1 MKVNQ
6 FIKPCPLCGKELS
19 TCNLTVGNAKGIQ
32 GQCQCGLSFSI
43 QEDIYGPDEPLKV
56 WNTRILEE
64 ELKQQL
70 NEELKYTAEL
80 VKALKAA
87 GAAVPKKVTKQ
98 QLLAHDPLRKG

>member
-1 MKVNQ
+1 MKVESLV
-6 FIKPCPLCGKELS
+6 KPCPLCGRKLS
-19 TCNLTVGNAKGIQ
+19 TCSLTLGDMQGIQ

-64 ELKQQL
+64 ELKEQL

-80 VKALKAA
+80 VEALKAA
-87 GAAVPKKVTKQ
+87 GAEVPKKVTKQ